1 MNGGGR
7 ERPEQDG
14 EKHFEDDPRRSAADH
29 AAGNFGYDR
38 GSGSGHGAGSG
49 TGGGSGGSSGHGAG
63 SSSGSGPVRDAAA
76 GGSGSD
82 SWGGDDAYLDELFG
96 PRPDAAARDG
106 DPKRATPS
114 GSGPGFDP
122 GSRSDSGADSRSGF
136 AAAPRLGR
144 AEPMRLDDWSDP
156 ALGPERGGS
165 DEPAATVLQ
174 LIAGDLMLTFGGADG
189 TDASPLPAGSRP
201 PQPSKL
207 PASAPADEPPPLGR
221 GVELAE
227 LTGLL
232 QRGTSV
238 RIGGPSSSGR
248 STLLRHL
255 AALDPAGAPD
265 GVILLD
271 GRRRGL
277 GDLLQ
282 QLHDACFGG
291 PAYRPTREQLGVILA
306 NVAAL
311 VVVDDLELPQDDVAE
326 LLRMAPEC
334 AFLVAGAAVVDPI
347 VRRDSPLH
355 ELTLGGLPQEAALDL
370 LRRTAGRELD
380 DEELAWAAA
389 LWFQVGGHPGRF
401 VQAGAL
407 LARRE
412 RGRSGYG
419 FLDDG
424 AADSSGELPSPGE
437 PGQFVPRLVPLVS
450 PSAQQ
455 VLRLASA
462 LDGQLPDPVHLPAL
476 TGAVDAV
483 GAADELVEAGLAARE
498 FGRYRLTGGTA
509 EAVASIVR
517 GPSSWAVAAIQ
528 HFTWWV
534 SHPSVTAA
542 EIAREADTILAC
554 LRESERL
561 GKAGSARAL
570 ARASAPAFGASARW
584 DTWGEVLDL
593 GLASAR
599 DAGASAAAEHAWFR
613 HELAVLALCT
623 GDSRGAREEA
633 VAATRM
639 RDVGS
644 DKRGLAA
651 DRRVLALAGGDRAAA
666 AAAGADGTPS
676 PARGGLGRRG
686 VLMTVGAGALLVVTL
701 AAVVAMGSD
710 SPDQSDHRNPV
721 GSTGAA
727 SYDANTPNRG
737 PDAEPRN
744 DRDKPA
750 PPTGSHKP
758 GPSGATAPT
767 TTTATTTRASTP
779 AGTTA
784 PPSTTTASSPATT
797 PTHSATST
805 AGNPPASP
813 PPSSSSA
820 PASSPAAPPAGAPT
834 G

>member
-1 MNGGGR
+1 M
-7 ERPEQDG
+7 
-14 EKHFEDDPRRSAADH
+14 
-29 AAGNFGYDR
+29 
-38 GSGSGHGAGSG
+38 
-49 TGGGSGGSSGHGAG
+49 
-63 SSSGSGPVRDAAA
+63 
-76 GGSGSD
+76 
-82 SWGGDDAYLDELFG
+82 
-96 PRPDAAARDG
+96 
-106 DPKRATPS
+106 
-114 GSGPGFDP
+114 
-122 GSRSDSGADSRSGF
+122 
-136 AAAPRLGR
+136 
-144 AEPMRLDDWSDP
+144 
-156 ALGPERGGS
+156 
-165 DEPAATVLQ
+165 LQ
-174 LIAGDLMLTFGGADG
+174 LIAGELLLTFGGVDG
-189 TDASPLPAGSRP
+189 TDVGPMPGGARQPRPSRLPGSVP
-201 PQPSKL
+201 TSDL
-207 PASAPADEPPPLGR
+207 PPLGR
-221 GVELAE
+221 GVEIAE

-265 GVILLD
+265 GVVLLD

-277 GDLLQ
+277 DDLLQ
-282 QLHDACFGG
+282 QLHDACFAG
-291 PAYRPTREQLGVILA
+291 PAYRPTREQLVGMLA
-306 NVAAL
+306 DVAAL
-311 VVVDDLELPQDDVAE
+311 VVVDDLELGQDDVVE

-334 AFLVAGAAVVDPI
+334 AFLVAGPEVVDPI

-355 ELTLGGLPQEAALDL
+355 EITLGGLPQEASFDL
-370 LRRTAGRELD
+370 LRRIAGRELD
-380 DEELAWAAA
+380 DEELAWASA

-419 FLDDG
+419 LLDDG
-424 AADSSGELPSPGE
+424 AADGSGELPSPGE
-437 PGQFVPRLVPLVS
+437 PRQFVPRLVPLVS
-450 PSAQQ
+450 ASAQQ

-462 LDGQLPDPVHLPAL
+462 LDGELPDPVHLPAL

-483 GAADELVEAGLAARE
+483 GAADELVEAGLAACE

-509 EAVASIVR
+509 EAVAAIVR

-534 SHPSVTAA
+534 SHPSVTPA
-542 EIAREADTILAC
+542 EVAREADTILAC

-593 GLASAR
+593 GLSSAR
-599 DAGASAAAEHAWFR
+599 DAGASAASDHAWFR

-623 GDSRGAREEA
+623 GDAQGAREEA
-633 VAATRM
+633 AAATRM

-651 DRRVLALAGGDRAAA
+651 DRRVLALAGGDRAAVA
-666 AAAGADGTPS
+666 ASAEGGAGAS
-676 PARGGLGRRG
+676 RGGIGRRG
-686 VLMTVGAGALLVVTL
+686 VLMTAGAAVVLVVTL

-710 SPDQSDHRNPV
+710 SPDKDDHRRPV
-721 GSTGAA
+721 GSTGSAA
-727 SYDANTPNRG
+727 FDPNTPNRG
-737 PDAEPRN
+737 AEVDPKV

-758 GPSGATAPT
+758 GSTGA
-767 TTTATTTRASTP
+767 TATTTTTTRETTSATTSAPANSPRSSSPANSPSRGSTSAPATSTSAPPPTSAPPATSAPPQSP
-779 AGTTA
+779 AGTD
-784 PPSTTTASSPATT
+784 AS
-797 PTHSATST
+797 
-805 AGNPPASP
+805 
-813 PPSSSSA
+813 
-820 PASSPAAPPAGAPT
+820 
-834 G
+834 